1 MSIRQAY
8 REAAARGANP
18 VALVVRLYEQM
29 IEDMRHVAIA
39 IEQKDV
45 QLRSNRIKHVLVVI
59 AHLQSSLDFD
69 RGGKVAQDL
78 NQFYDALR
86 QNVVWVQFY
95 PSNRAAN
102 QVITDLLAV
111 REAWIEVE
119 RTEYPSSS
127 TAAVTVSRSPQ
138 MFHPS
143 AEGPDAA
150 PARAQPD
157 RAHLDRLNLDRPH
170 LDWQG

>member
-1 MSIRQAY
+1 MNIRQAY

-39 IEQKDV
+39 IEHKDI

-69 RGGKVAQDL
+69 CGGKVAQDL

-86 QNVVWVQFY
+86 QNVVWVQFH
-95 PSNRAAN
+95 PSKRAAN

-119 RTEYPSSS
+119 RAEHPSSS

-138 MFHPS
+138 LFHP
-143 AEGPDAA
+143 AADDPDADSA
-150 PARAQPD
+150 QAQPD
-157 RAHLDRLNLDRPH
+157 RAHLDRPSLDRPRR
-170 LDWQG
+170 DWQG

>member
-39 IEQKDV
+39 IEQNDI

-86 QNVVWVQFY
+86 QNVVWVQFH
-95 PSNRAAN
+95 PSNRAVS

-111 REAWIEVE
+111 REAWTEVE

-143 AEGPDAA
+143 AEVPDTDS
-150 PARAQPD
+150 ARAQPD